1 MKNKILIATLIAV
14 ALIITEITLKVLV
27 AFP

>member
-1 MKNKILIATLIAV
+1 MKNKILIAALIAIG
-14 ALIITEITLKVLV
+14 IILVEVTLKVLV